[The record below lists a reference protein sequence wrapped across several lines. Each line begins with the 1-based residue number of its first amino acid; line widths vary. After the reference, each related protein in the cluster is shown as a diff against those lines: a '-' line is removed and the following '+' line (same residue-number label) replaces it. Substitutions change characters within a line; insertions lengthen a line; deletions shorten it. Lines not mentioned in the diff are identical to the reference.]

1 MEPLIPIELLM
12 PQDVKK
18 ILNCSLPQVYK
29 LADRG
34 LLTCVR
40 IPGATE
46 AGGRGLVRFKLE
58 DILKFIDDNTKPGKG

>member
-1 MEPLIPIELLM
+1 MEPLIPIELLK

-46 AGGRGLVRFKLE
+46 AGGRVLVRFKLE
-58 DILKFIDDNTKPGKG
+58 DIVSFIDKHTQAGKG